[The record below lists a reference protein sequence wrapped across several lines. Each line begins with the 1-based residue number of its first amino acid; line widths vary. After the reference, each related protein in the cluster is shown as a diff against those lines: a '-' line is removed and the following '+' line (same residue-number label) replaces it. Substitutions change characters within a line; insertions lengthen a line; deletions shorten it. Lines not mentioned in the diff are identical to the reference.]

1 MKAEVIAFGD
11 ELTSG
16 SRLDTNSQWIS
27 QQLEL
32 LGIPVLFHTTVG
44 DEMAAA
50 TDVLAKAM
58 DRVQVIVTTGGLGPT
73 ADDLTREALARA
85 TAQPLIRNEEAL
97 EHIRTL
103 FARRRRTMPD
113 RNAVQA
119 DFPRDSQI
127 IPNGHGTAPGIQ
139 MEVSR
144 ADRPPVHVFALP
156 GVPAEMRE
164 MWANSVAPTLI
175 GTLGNRRR
183 HIQQRLIHCFG
194 AGESAVE
201 SMLPDLIRRGRQPRV
216 GITASQATISLRVT
230 AEASTPP
237 ECQRMLDQADAT
249 IREHLGDL
257 VFGQDGEELPDVVVK
272 QLALRRASLAVAE
285 CGTGGVVASWL
296 AKTTSSVPSFGGA
309 LIIGPREAERRRWT
323 GNAWSDPEF
332 DARLTGDLV
341 QLAQAVRQQ
350 FQCELGLAVG
360 PFPPSENPSPPAGR
374 ASSPNPTGSDRRGS
388 QEKNVRF
395 VLAGPAF
402 TVEKVVP
409 FGGHPAILAA
419 RFAKEA
425 LNFVR
430 LELAN
435 RPATGDLT

>member
-85 TAQPLIRNEEAL
+85 TAQPLVRNEEAL

-103 FARRRRTMPD
+103 FARRRRTMPE

-119 DFPRDSQI
+119 DFPRDSQV
-127 IPNGHGTAPGIQ
+127 IPNRHGTAPGIQ

-164 MWANSVAPTLI
+164 MWANFVAPTLI
-175 GTLGNRRR
+175 GAWGSQRR

-237 ECQRMLDQADAT
+237 ECQRMLDQADAI

-285 CGTGGVVASWL
+285 CGTGGLVASWL
-296 AKTTSSVPSFGGA
+296 AQTTSSVPCFGGA
-309 LIIGPREAERRRWT
+309 LIIGPREAARRRWI
-323 GNAWSDPEF
+323 GNAWSDAGF
-332 DARLTGDLV
+332 DARLSGELV
-341 QLAQAVRQQ
+341 QLAQAARQQ

-360 PFPPSENPSPPAGR
+360 PFPPSESPSPTADR
-374 ASSPNPTGSDRRGS
+374 ASRPNPTGSERRES
-388 QEKNVRF
+388 QAKDVRF

-435 RPATGDLT
+435 RPATGDLA